1 MKIEFMKYHYLA
13 RTDKGEIQTGTIE
26 ARDKTAA
33 LETLQAHNLI
43 AVNLK
48 SEKKMPLLTK
58 RIKFFERV
66 KGKDV
71 FVFFRELSIL
81 VDADVPLV
89 QSLKTLSQQAGN
101 VYFKE
106 ILFEVASGV
115 EGGMSFSDA
124 LGKYPK
130 VFSGFC
136 VNLIKSAEV
145 SGRLSEALLYLA
157 DSLEKNYYLLSKV
170 RGAMIYPAF
179 ILFAFTAI
187 GAIMMVTVV
196 PQMKNILEEAG
207 QELPAVTK
215 FILNLSD
222 FIKSKGWILLIVL
235 AGLAYLIYRLLK
247 TEKGRWFWHK
257 VSLKL
262 PIFGKILKQTYLAQ
276 FSDSLSALIRG
287 GVPIVQALSVAA
299 GVVSNVIFREIITE
313 AKEKVKSGRNI
324 SPILEE
330 HSEFPPLFT
339 QMMKTGEQTGKM
351 DVILDKLAVFY
362 NKEVDNIVNNL
373 SKLIEPLL
381 ILVLGGAVVV
391 LVVAILLPMYNIV
404 GSM

>member
-1 MKIEFMKYHYLA
+1 MKYHYLA
-13 RTDKGEIQTGTIE
+13 RTTKGEIQTGAIE
-26 ARDKTAA
+26 ARDETIA

-43 AVNLK
+43 VVSLK
-48 SEKKMPLLTK
+48 SEKKIPLLTK
-58 RIKFFERV
+58 RIKLFERV

-71 FVFFRELSIL
+71 FIFFRELSIL

-101 VYFKE
+101 AYFKE
-106 ILFEVASGV
+106 VLFDIASSV
-115 EGGMSFSDA
+115 EGGMSFSKA
-124 LGKYPK
+124 LEKYPK
-130 VFSGFC
+130 IFSGFC

-170 RGAMIYPAF
+170 KGAMIYPGF
-179 ILFAFTAI
+179 ILFAFTVI
-187 GAIMMVTVV
+187 GVIMMITVV
-196 PQMKNILEEAG
+196 PQMKGILEEAG
-207 QELPAVTK
+207 QELPLPTK
-215 FILNLSD
+215 IILGLSD
-222 FIKSKGWILLIVL
+222 FMKSKGWLLLIIA
-235 AGLAYLIYRLLK
+235 AGLVYLIRRLLK
-247 TEKGRWFWHK
+247 TEKGRRVWHLI
-257 VSLKL
+257 SLKL
-262 PIFGKILKQTYLAQ
+262 PIFGRILKQTYLAQ
-276 FSDSLSALIRG
+276 FSDSLSALIQG

-299 GVVSNVIFREIITE
+299 GVVSNVVFKEIIME
-313 AKEKVKSGRNI
+313 AKEKVKAGQNI

-330 HSEFPPLFT
+330 HKEFPPLFT

-362 NKEVDNIVNNL
+362 NKEVDNIVENL

-381 ILVLGGAVVV
+381 ILALGGAVIV
-391 LVVAILLPMYNIV
+391 LVVAILLPMYNIT

>member
-1 MKIEFMKYHYLA
+1 MKYHYLA
-13 RTDKGEIQTGTIE
+13 RTAKGEIQTGAIE
-26 ARDKTAA
+26 ARDETTA

-43 AVNLK
+43 VVSLK
-48 SEKKMPLLTK
+48 SEKKIPLLTK
-58 RIKFFERV
+58 RIKLFERV
-66 KGKDV
+66 KGKEV
-71 FVFFRELSIL
+71 FIFFRELSIL

-101 VYFKE
+101 AYFRE
-106 ILFEVASGV
+106 ILFDIASNV
-115 EGGMSFSDA
+115 EGGMSFSKA
-124 LGKYPK
+124 LSKYPK
-130 VFSGFC
+130 VFSLFC

-179 ILFAFTAI
+179 ILFAFTVI
-187 GAIMMVTVV
+187 GIIMMITVV

-207 QELPAVTK
+207 QELPAITK
-215 FILNLSD
+215 FILGLSD
-222 FIKSKGWILLIVL
+222 FMKSKGWLLLIIA
-235 AGLAYLIYRLLK
+235 AGLVYLIHYLLK
-247 TEKGRWFWHK
+247 TEKGRRVWHI

-276 FSDSLSALIRG
+276 FSDSLSALIQG
-287 GVPIVQALSVAA
+287 GVPIVQALTVAA
-299 GVVSNVIFREIITE
+299 GVVSNVIFKEIIME
-313 AKEKVKSGRNI
+313 AKEKVKAGQNI

-330 HSEFPPLFT
+330 HKEFPPLFT

-351 DVILDKLAVFY
+351 DVILSKLATFY

-381 ILVLGGAVVV
+381 ILALGGAVVI
-391 LVVAILLPMYNIV
+391 LVVAILLPMYNIT